1 MNFRFLDPSETSQV
15 CQSINADR
23 EFRLASR
30 HFSKDILLT
39 IGKVSCLIKIRD
51 GAVVA
56 IEHQPSF
63 MKPWSFC
70 IKGASEAWENFLQ
83 PLPPPTYTDLYGA
96 IARRHFEL
104 GGDVEAAFAHF
115 WAITRMLD
123 IFRELEN
130 GAPPATKETQ
140 AEQPIGQIEPVVGK
154 YVYLSIQGIG
164 YRVYFEECGR
174 GIPLICQ
181 HTAASDGR
189 LWRHLLNDTAI
200 TEKFRVIVPD
210 LPYHGKSLPPE
221 SVEWWKEEYRLTKR
235 FFMDFHLELSGAL
248 ALDRPV
254 FMGCSMGGQLAVELA
269 IEYPDKFRA
278 VIGLE
283 SGLSRARMA
292 PTLDF
297 HDHPRISNEFRMQ
310 SMYGKTAPGNPETFR
325 REIAWTYGQSA
336 PPVSKGDLYY
346 NFIDHNLTRG
356 EARQVDTR
364 RIEVYLMTGEYDW
377 GNSPDQTRLLAEQI
391 QGSKFVEMKGLGH
404 FPMAENFARFKL
416 YLMPILNEIAAAA
429 SLPES

>member
-1 MNFRFLDPSETSQV
+1 MISFTDPARATDLRV
-15 CQSINADR
+15 AINGDR

-30 HFSKDILLT
+30 HFSNDILLT
-39 IGKVSCLIKIRD
+39 VGAVSCLIKIRD
-51 GAVVA
+51 GAAVE
-56 IEHQPSF
+56 IERDPSF
-63 MKPWSFC
+63 MKPWSFY
-70 IKGASEAWENFLQ
+70 IKGTADSWEKFLQ
-83 PLPPPTYTDLYGA
+83 PLPPPFFTDLYGCV
-96 IARRHFEL
+96 ARRHFEL
-104 GGDVEAAFAHF
+104 GGDIEAAFAHF
-115 WAITRMLD
+115 WALSRLLEIL
-123 IFRELEN
+123 REFEN
-130 GAPPATKETQ
+130 DVLPAVHATPREPR
-140 AEQPIGQIEPVVGK
+140 AGHIEPVAGK
-154 YVYLSIQGIG
+154 YVHLNIHDVS
-164 YRVYFEECGR
+164 YRVYFEECGS

-189 LWRHLLNDTAI
+189 LWRHVLNDAAT

-221 SVEWWKEEYRLTKR
+221 SLEWWKEEYRLTKR
-235 FFMDFHLELSGAL
+235 FFMDFHLELSRAL

-269 IEYPDKFRA
+269 IEHPDDFRA

-346 NFIDHNLTRG
+346 NFIDHNLTGG
-356 EARQVDTR
+356 EAQRIDTS
-364 RIEVYLMTGEYDW
+364 RIAVYLMTGEYDW
-377 GNSPDQTRLLAEQI
+377 GNSPDQTRILAEQI
-391 QGSKFVEMKGLGH
+391 KGSKFVEMKGLGH
-404 FPMAENFARFKL
+404 FPMAENFPRFKT
-416 YLMPILNEIAAAA
+416 YLTPILNEIADGARTLA
-429 SLPES
+429 